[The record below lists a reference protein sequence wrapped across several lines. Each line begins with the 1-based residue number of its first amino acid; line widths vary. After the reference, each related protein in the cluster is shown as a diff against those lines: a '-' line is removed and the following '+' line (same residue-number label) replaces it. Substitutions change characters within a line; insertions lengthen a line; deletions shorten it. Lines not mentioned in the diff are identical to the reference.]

1 MWLRFRYTETR
12 SAAVLRQLIACG
24 DVSNSTVSATMMISV
39 LAAATAIIIFA
50 YTMVYA
56 ALTDLLT
63 RKIRNSL
70 VLLFLLAYA
79 GLAPLAGFS
88 ASEIMWSVA
97 VAFAVLL
104 FAFALFA
111 LGLLGGGDAKLAA
124 VTALW
129 FGADHTP
136 AYLICTML
144 LGGAFALAILLFRRL
159 PLPAVVRSRSWVA
172 QLHCPGTGMPYG
184 VTMAL
189 AALVVFPATR
199 WVSTVLGV

>member
-1 MWLRFRYTETR
+1 MAREADL
-12 SAAVLRQLIACG
+12 VLRQLMHGATF
-24 DVSNSTVSATMMISV
+24 SNSMVSATMMISV
-39 LAAATAIIIFA
+39 LAAAAAIIVFA

-79 GLAPLAGFS
+79 GLAPLAGFA
-88 ASEIMWSVA
+88 ASEIMWSVT

-124 VTALW
+124 VSALW

-136 AYLICTML
+136 AYLIWAIL

-159 PLPAVVRSRSWVA
+159 PLPVAVRSSSWVA
-172 QLHCPGTGMPYG
+172 QLHCRGTGMPFG
-184 VTMAL
+184 VAMAL

-199 WVSTVLGV
+199 WMNTALGV